1 MANTT
6 NLALPLI
13 DQNQSQKHVTHN
25 EALRALDAIVHLS
38 VIDDALSTP
47 PGSPANGDRYIVA
60 ASPTDEWAGQ
70 QGKLAASQDG
80 AWRFYAP
87 KTGWRVYIASKTS
100 VYVYDGANW
109 VSIVSVLQNLALL
122 GVGATADASNPFLVK
137 LNATLWTAKYAAE
150 GGNGDLIYK
159 LNKESAAKSASQLY
173 QTNFSG
179 RAETGLT
186 GDDDFHIKVS
196 PDGSAWKEAVVFDR
210 SSGKAAFQQNSLQA
224 AKEAHGGTI
233 KLSVLEDTVAL
244 SGPTTDAAVQIPA
257 NCIVIGVSN
266 RVITA
271 ITGAA
276 SYDCG
281 DVGGSQNRF
290 GGSLG
295 VAAGST
301 NFGLIGPNPYYAN
314 TTIRYTANGGN
325 FTGGVVRMTI
335 HFLSYDI
342 AAN

>member
-6 NLALPLI
+6 NLVLPLI

-25 EALRALDAIVHLS
+25 EGLRALDAIVHLS
-38 VIDDALSTP
+38 VIDDALATP
-47 PGSPANGDRYIVA
+47 PGSPADGDRYLVA
-60 ASPTDEWAGQ
+60 AAPTGAWSGQGGKFAGW
-70 QGKLAASQDG
+70 QDG

-87 KTGWRVYIASKTS
+87 KTGWRVYIATKAT
-100 VYVYDGANW
+100 VYVYNGSAW
-109 VSIVSVLQNLALL
+109 VSIASILQNIALL
-122 GVGATADASNPFLVK
+122 GVGTTADATNPFAAR
-137 LNATLWTAKYAAE
+137 LNATLWTAKYAAD
-150 GGNGDLIYK
+150 GGNGDLIFK
-159 LNKESAAKSASQLY
+159 LNKETAGDTVSQLY

-186 GDDDFHIKVS
+186 GDDDFHLKVS
-196 PDGSAWKEAVVFDR
+196 ADGSAWKEAWIVDK
-210 SSGKAAFQQNSLQA
+210 STGKVAMQQNSLQA
-224 AKEAHGGTI
+224 AKETHGGTL
-233 KLSVLEDTVAL
+233 KLGVLEDTVTLAGA
-244 SGPTTDAAVQIPA
+244 STDAAVQIPA

-276 SYDCG
+276 SYNCG
-281 DVGGSQNRF
+281 DVGGSPNRF

-295 VAAGST
+295 IGLGST

-314 TTIRYTANGGN
+314 TAIRYTPNGGN
-325 FTGGVVRMTI
+325 FTGGQVRMTI
-335 HFLSYDI
+335 HYIYFDI